1 MSRNWSYSSMSVL
14 LLFVCL
20 IAINVVVY
28 YLPMRADITAEK
40 LYSISDGSR
49 SILSELKDP
58 LRIKYYFSSSS
69 EDLPPYLKNYAER
82 VREVLQE
89 YENLSSG
96 NITLEIFDPKPI
108 PKKKN
113 GLNDMESKRRPFPRE
128 AGFISEPWSLCW
140 TRK

>member
-1 MSRNWSYSSMSVL
+1 MSRNWSYSSLSVL

-28 YLPMRADITAEK
+28 YLPMRADMTAEK
-40 LYSISDGSR
+40 LYTISDGSR

-89 YENLSSG
+89 
-96 NITLEIFDPKPI
+96 
-108 PKKKN
+108 
-113 GLNDMESKRRPFPRE
+113 
-128 AGFISEPWSLCW
+128 
-140 TRK
+140 